1 MTALGN
7 TLYFLAMP
15 ILALFLR
22 RTFPP
27 FLYPISRLLSQTF
40 SPGSKNKQTGW
51 ASRST
56 EYGARNYAIKASS

>member
-1 MTALGN
+1 MTALGI

-51 ASRST
+51 VVGQP
-56 EYGARNYAIKASS
+56 EYRVRF